1 MNNNEIMNNIEDAVE
16 MNDVAVVDN
25 GNGIGLAEGA
35 LIVAGVAV
43 AGIAIYKA
51 ARWVAKKVKA
61 KKAAKAAA
69 DGCIEAEYAE
79 CAEDVEA

>member
-1 MNNNEIMNNIEDAVE
+1 MENNEIMNNIEDAVE

-61 KKAAKAAA
+61 KKEAKMAA
-69 DGCIEAEYAE
+69 DECIEAEYAE
-79 CAEDVEA
+79 CEDVEA